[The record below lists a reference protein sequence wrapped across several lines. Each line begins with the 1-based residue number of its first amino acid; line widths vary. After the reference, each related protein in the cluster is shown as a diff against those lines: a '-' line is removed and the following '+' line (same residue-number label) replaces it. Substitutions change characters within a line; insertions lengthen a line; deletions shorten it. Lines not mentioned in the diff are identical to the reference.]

1 MLPNCAKSTS
11 VAPEYFAGR
20 IIALTKLP
28 DNLGPSSRA
37 VLVEAGRERSTS
49 AASKESVL
57 SHQNDQA
64 VNLSIPAAGAAGTVP
79 EAAGRSNRVVVAGT
93 TYLRW

>member
-1 MLPNCAKSTS
+1 MLPNCAKSVS
-11 VAPEYFAGR
+11 LASEYVAGR

-28 DNLGPSSRA
+28 DILGPSSRA

-49 AASKESVL
+49 AASNGSVL
-57 SHQNDQA
+57 SHHTYQFKN
-64 VNLSIPAAGAAGTVP
+64 SCIPAAGAAGTVP